1 MMSDSKYSRTETNSY
16 PNEKN
21 ANGTLSLTVP
31 SDKGEWNTKDVGRQ
45 DNEGVELS
53 GKKGSCPRKCMGQII
68 FLYVLH
74 NLTTDAGQSKGQ
86 RKKGKGKWQKVSLSE
101 ATKPTTPNKDWS
113 VIPDPEQAKILQDLV
128 ALCRSTN
135 PHVARM
141 RHWNTSNGHETS
153 PTRRSVV
160 AIDCEMVLVG
170 PGQNEVVQVCA
181 VDVLS
186 GEIVVDKGVVPTKPV
201 TDWCTPWSGMTPQ
214 RLEDMKREGKTVNGW
229 EEARAEVLK
238 FVDGDTILVGHALRN
253 DVRALKMQHA
263 KVLDT
268 ATVTKHAVTNEMV
281 GSGCK
286 RTWKLKTLCQDFL
299 GINIQQ
305 SRNGHDCVEDTLAT
319 REVLL
324 WCVRNPDKLKKWA
337 VEQSAAIQ
345 AVSSSCSSG
354 KELEDSTPFEGVEDW
369 L

>member
-1 MMSDSKYSRTETNSY
+1 MPGFEHSRMGTNTY
-16 PNEKN
+16 PNGRNTK
-21 ANGTLSLTVP
+21 GGLSLTAPPV
-31 SDKGEWNTKDVGRQ
+31 KGEWNTMDGARQ
-45 DNEGVELS
+45 TNESVELS
-53 GKKGSCPRKCMGQII
+53 GKKAHSPQKGQ
-68 FLYVLH
+68 Y
-74 NLTTDAGQSKGQ
+74 KGQ
-86 RKKGKGKWQKVSLSE
+86 RRKGKGKWQKVPLSE
-101 ATKPTTPNKDWS
+101 VAKPAAPNINWS
-113 VIPDPEQAKILQDLV
+113 VIPEPAQAKVLQDLEE
-128 ALCRSTN
+128 LCRSTN

-141 RHWNTSNGHETS
+141 RHLDTSKGHETS

-160 AIDCEMVLVG
+160 AIDCEMVQVG
-170 PGQNEVVQVCA
+170 RGQNEVVQVCA

-186 GEIVVDKGVVPTKPV
+186 GEILVDKAVVPTKPV
-201 TDWCTPWSGMTPQ
+201 TDWCTPWSGMTAG
-214 RLEDMKREGKTVNGW
+214 RLEDMRRKGKTVNGW

-253 DVRALKMQHA
+253 DVRALGMMHA
-263 KVLDT
+263 KALDT
-268 ATVTKHAVTNEMV
+268 ATVTKHAVSKGMV

-324 WCVRNPDKLKKWA
+324 WCVRNPDKLKNWA
-337 VEQSAAIQ
+337 AKQCAAIQ
-345 AVSSSCSSG
+345 AVVSSCSSAQ
-354 KELEDSTPFEGVEDW
+354 EREESIPFENVEDW